1 MDDKRKTNGMLNMSS
16 EQRKTYMEQN
26 RLEYVFCFGD
36 FFSKFFNLFHFYF
49 QLISKKFDRFRI
61 IESRKKR

>member
-36 FFSKFFNLFHFYF
+36 FFQNF
-49 QLISKKFDRFRI
+49 LIYSIVFSIDFKEI
-61 IESRKKR
+61 